1 MFGFRPKLPIAEE
14 QRRWIDD
21 SFLRLSRILGHDRM
35 LRAQVILPAPEYFPD
50 RYDGTEATLDD
61 LFRRVCDYMGVERRR
76 IDLEIFDDHSE
87 RLREFLPVWHSE
99 AGGAAGFYTH
109 DEDRSRA
116 VIAIKCE
123 KLRDPLALVATLAH
137 ELGHVILL

>member
-61 LFRRVCDYMGVERRR
+61 LPVDRVELVLADEERVVLRGDVAVDLAVVE
-76 IDLEIFDDHSE
+76 
-87 RLREFLPVWHSE
+87 
-99 AGGAAGFYTH
+99 
-109 DEDRSRA
+109 
-116 VIAIKCE
+116 
-123 KLRDPLALVATLAH
+123 
-137 ELGHVILL
+137 